1 MFKSLFEFKI
11 EKTVIGVWAYELI
24 LYDYVL
30 MYMTQGGGWFPRRRE
45 MVNGLSGERI
55 GMGLNER

>member
-11 EKTVIGVWAYELI
+11 EKKVIGVWAYELI

-30 MYMTQGGGWFPRRRE
+30 MNMTQGGGWFPRRRE
-45 MVNGLSGERI
+45 MVNGLSG
-55 GMGLNER
+55 